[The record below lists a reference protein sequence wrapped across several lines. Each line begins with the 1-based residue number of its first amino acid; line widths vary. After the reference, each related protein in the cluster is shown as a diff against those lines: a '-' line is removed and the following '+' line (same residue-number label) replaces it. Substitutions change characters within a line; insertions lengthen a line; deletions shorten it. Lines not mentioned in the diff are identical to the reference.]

1 VLVDDLVTRGVDEPY
16 RLFTSRSEYR
26 LIIRQDNALRRMLPV
41 ALAYGL
47 LSDDECAIAHAR
59 LSAEDRA
66 LSIATTTSVRP
77 DQVNAWLA
85 ERGTAALAH
94 AIPASELAKRNEVSL
109 AEILSR
115 CAVGADLSIDALTSA
130 DLEIKYAGYFARERN
145 AASRLRQMGEFAL
158 AANLPYETFRSLSTE
173 SRQKLAA
180 LRPASLAQAARV
192 PGVSPSD
199 LQNLVI
205 EVERRR
211 RSVTL
216 SAPLA

>member
-1 VLVDDLVTRGVDEPY
+1 
-16 RLFTSRSEYR
+16 
-26 LIIRQDNALRRMLPV
+26 MLPV
-41 ALAYGL
+41 ALSHGL
-47 LSDDECAIAHAR
+47 LRDDERAIADAR

-66 LSIATTTSVRP
+66 LSTATTTSVRP

-85 ERGTAALAH
+85 ERGTTALAH
-94 AIPASELAKRNEVSL
+94 ALPAAELAKRNEVSL
-109 AEILSR
+109 AEIFSR

-158 AANLPYETFRSLSTE
+158 AADLPYETFRSLSTE

-192 PGVSPSD
+192 PGVSPAD